1 MDKELPTETDKIV
14 FLQLGLNY
22 FNKTNSL
29 KIDGTRNTETEAAM
43 QKFQAD
49 FDKKFPNAYKNPN
62 ENPFERTIHNLWFE
76 LSQAGFDTIK
86 IIDESLRKSKT
97 IPKQSQTTNAQ
108 TVAPKK
114 ENPSEMSQNT
124 QKTPEVKQTKDNSN
138 ENTESIPDKNVM
150 YLQFAMYH
158 LLEKFPDL
166 KGKSIIANGISDENF
181 VENLK
186 ILQKNLGVEM
196 SGKIDQATLQGTEK
210 AMDPTRNTITLE
222 DINNSGLFENKIDN
236 TETQKPKFSPTQLEI
251 QNWSKNPLEIPNETV
266 RNLYIQHA
274 LNIVKNNISET
285 GAKALIAGQKDLE
298 LTGKMDDRTTKAIE
312 AFQKYINHYQYHTP
326 NEPLEVTGKLNIK
339 TMEVLVARVN
349 LTGNS
354 QSEEIVRKSLQDIQ
368 K

>member
-124 QKTPEVKQTKDNSN
+124 QKTPEVKQTKDNPENIATKTTS
-138 ENTESIPDKNVM
+138 ENTETPATISTNDANEKGTINTVTMDENAIRFYAKNP
-150 YLQFAMYH
+150 F
-158 LLEKFPDL
+158 E
-166 KGKSIIANGISDENF
+166 IANETM
-181 VENLK
+181 K
-186 ILQKNLGVEM
+186 I
-196 SGKIDQATLQGTEK
+196 
-210 AMDPTRNTITLE
+210 
-222 DINNSGLFENKIDN
+222 FY
-236 TETQKPKFSPTQLEI
+236 TQ
-251 QNWSKNPLEIPNETV
+251 
-266 RNLYIQHA
+266 RA

-285 GAKALIAGQKDLE
+285 GAKALIAGQQDLE

-312 AFQKYINHYQYHTP
+312 AFQKYINHYKYHTP

-339 TMEVLVARVN
+339 TMEALIARIN